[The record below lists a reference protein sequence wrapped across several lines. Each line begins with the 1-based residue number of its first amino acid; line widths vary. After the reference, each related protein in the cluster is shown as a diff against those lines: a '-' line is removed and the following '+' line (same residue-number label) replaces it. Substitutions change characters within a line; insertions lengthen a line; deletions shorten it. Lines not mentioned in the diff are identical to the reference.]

1 MGGGGSQTINQTF
14 NMDVVNE
21 NLFKSITTNQQSLSA
36 SMKNIQKIKVKVD
49 GMGPECDIKIGQTI
63 DATSQSSA
71 TMSPQ
76 TITAAKDSVQNDL
89 SASASAAMAKV
100 TEAGNMQFGDE
111 QDMNQTVNMAVTN
124 VIDKVFETNNLTEVI
139 SEMIALQEGDL
150 EVRNCNGK
158 IDFSQNIVATLM
170 AEAITK
176 SLTSAISE
184 NETLSALSASTS
196 GDQSSENKGIADIV
210 DSIGAIF
217 SGPMMYGI
225 IASVVCCCLLI
236 VLLVVM
242 GLSPAGQKATGN
254 LSAAGAARMGGRKF

>member
-21 NLFKSITTNQQSLSA
+21 NLFKSITTNQQSLSSA
-36 SMKNIQKIKVKVD
+36 MRNIQKIKVKVD
-49 GMGPECDIKIGQTI
+49 GMGPECDIKIGQKI

-71 TMSPQ
+71 TMSPT
-76 TITAAKDSVQNDL
+76 TITSAKDSVQSDL

-124 VIDKVFETNNLTEVI
+124 VI
-139 SEMIALQEGDL
+139 
-150 EVRNCNGK
+150 GK
-158 IDFSQNIVATLM
+158 IDFSQDIVATLM
-170 AEAITK
+170 AEAITN

-184 NETLSALSASTS
+184 NETLNSLHATTS

-210 DSIGAIF
+210 DSLL
-217 SGPMMYGI
+217 GPMKYAV
-225 IASVVCCCLLI
+225 IASVVCCCLV
-236 VLLVVM
+236 VLLVLMVA
-242 GLSPAGQKATGN
+242 LSPAGQKATGN
-254 LSAAGAARMGGRKF
+254 LGSAGAARMKRF